1 MGEPPGRRLLRKLG
15 RRLAEPLV
23 DILLVAGL
31 VSGLSGDWPGF
42 VIISFDAVDEADPA
56 RPHAWDMRAVLRF
69 TLVMRPLSPVVDLA
83 TSLGLALGPLAPLL
97 GFPRCRG
104 RCPGPSCCWCWPTSA
119 WPRG

>member
-1 MGEPPGRRLLRKLG
+1 M
-15 RRLAEPLV
+15 
-23 DILLVAGL
+23 VAGL

-97 GFPRCRG
+97 GFPPL
-104 RCPGPSCCWCWPTSA
+104 PGALPGAILLLVLAYLGMAERLRRLTASETKM
-119 WPRG
+119 